1 MYRRRAF
8 TLIELL
14 VVIAIIALLMAIL
27 MPALNRAKKQAKAA
41 ACKMNL
47 HQWSHIW
54 AMYCQENDGYF
65 CHHGNM
71 WRRGSWIFAL
81 RPLYETRSDIL
92 RCPMATKRL
101 PSLPNYGGPFRTYRM
116 GTGGAGDLQEECS
129 YGLNCWVYNPYSGET
144 AIQSRPTEWNWK
156 TIDVR
161 GGDRIPLFA
170 DSMWRGGG
178 PFYQNGDPH
187 SNRIAPPEYDG
198 QWSGAA
204 HEMKHFCIDRHNES
218 INMAFL
224 DWSIRKVGLKELWT
238 LKWHKEFPING
249 VWTKAGGAN
258 PADWPD
264 WMRGFKEY

>member
-1 MYRRRAF
+1 MNKQKAF

-47 HQWSHIW
+47 HQWSQIW

-65 CHHGNM
+65 CRHGNM

-101 PSLPNYGGPFRTYRM
+101 PSDENHGGPFNTYRM
-116 GTGGAGDLQEECS
+116 GTGGEGNLQEECS
-129 YGLNCWVYNPYSGET
+129 YGLNCWVYNPYPGET
-144 AIQSRPTEWNWK
+144 DIQNRPTEWNWK

-161 GGDRIPLFA
+161 GGNRIPLFA
-170 DSMWRGGG
+170 DTMWRGGG
-178 PFYQNGDPH
+178 PTEKGTKGDPPQLH
-187 SNRIAPPEYDG
+187 G
-198 QWSGAA
+198 QWMGAG
-204 HEMKHFCIDRHNES
+204 HEMKHFCIDRHNGF

-224 DWSIRKVGLKELWT
+224 DWSVRKVGLKELWT
-238 LKWHKEFPING
+238 LKWHRDFNTNG
-249 VWTKAGGAN
+249 AWTYAGGASLS
-258 PADWPD
+258 DWPE